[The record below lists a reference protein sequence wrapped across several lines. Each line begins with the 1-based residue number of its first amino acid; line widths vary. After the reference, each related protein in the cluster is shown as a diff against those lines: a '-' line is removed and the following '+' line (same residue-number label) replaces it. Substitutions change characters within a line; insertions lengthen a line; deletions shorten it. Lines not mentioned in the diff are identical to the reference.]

1 MATGLPARFHTVV
14 APLTLHSAHGR
25 LESRCA
31 HGSAII
37 RAPYQPGASA
47 DDPDPMK
54 AVTRFSLQW
63 LLTIPY
69 VALVLGLALTVAA
82 LSYRAAG
89 HAVDTVS
96 GRLLQETV
104 QRIGQAVERHVVGS
118 GAVLEAA
125 FPRGLAAPADIRDEL
140 PALRSRLW
148 IATTLHRDPN
158 NYAYYGNR
166 QGQFAGLW
174 RFSETEAEWRLKV
187 TVEAPRTL
195 YKFTDIGGALREPV
209 REERLYDPRVRPWY
223 IVGTQTSLQAW
234 TAVYV
239 DFKNHEL
246 VATRA
251 RRVNGAD
258 GRMEGVVATDLSLRA
273 IEEFVRGLRV
283 SPNGF
288 AFVVEGNGDLV
299 AASNA
304 PNVLLLDDGTWAR
317 VNAGTAPNPLLV
329 ATYTALKAE
338 LAAAAPNQSGARRF
352 TAPDGS
358 QMETGYARVTD
369 SVGLDWTIVVA
380 VPRSDFMGGV
390 TGNVVRTI
398 GVGVLAALLAV
409 LLGLAIVRWVTRD
422 LQRLSAAAQRIG
434 DGDLEG
440 PIEIDR
446 SDELG
451 DLARNFR
458 LMQHKLRTDKLTGLA
473 NREAVL
479 QRLGTRI
486 QHHRR
491 LEDDQSLAVLFVDL
505 DAFKAVNDR
514 FGHEAGD
521 RVLAQLGAR
530 LRQCVRDTDMVARY
544 AGDEFIVLLD
554 PVVSAEAAEEVREN
568 LERALREP
576 LEGMP
581 GDARVAIGGSIGLAL
596 YPRDGD
602 EAHSVVAA
610 ADHDMYRRKSGT
622 RS

>member
-1 MATGLPARFHTVV
+1 MKSV
-14 APLTLHSAHGR
+14 SR
-25 LESRCA
+25 L
-31 HGSAII
+31 
-37 RAPYQPGASA
+37 
-47 DDPDPMK
+47 
-54 AVTRFSLQW
+54 SLQW

-69 VALVLGLALTVAA
+69 VALVLGLALAVAA
-82 LSYRAAG
+82 LSYHAAG

-96 GRLLQETV
+96 GRLVHETV

-125 FPRGLAAPADIRDEL
+125 FPRGMTAPGDIRDEL

-166 QGQFAGLW
+166 LGQFAGLW
-174 RFSETEAEWRLKV
+174 RFSDSEAEWRVKL
-187 TVEAPRTL
+187 EAAEPRTIS
-195 YKFTDIGGALREPV
+195 KFTEIGGALREPA
-209 REERLYDPRVRPWY
+209 REQRIYDPRQRPWY
-223 IVGTQTSLQAW
+223 IVGTRTRLQAW

-251 RRVNGAD
+251 RHVTGVD
-258 GRMEGVVATDLSLRA
+258 GQIEGVVATDLSLRA
-273 IEEFVRGLRV
+273 IEEFVRGLQV

-304 PNVLLLDDGTWAR
+304 PNVVKRDDGSWSR
-317 VNAGTAPNPLLV
+317 LNAANAPNPLLV
-329 ATYTALKAE
+329 ATYNELKSQ
-338 LAAAAPNQSGARRF
+338 LAATAANQTGARRF
-352 TAPDGS
+352 TAPDGRYI
-358 QMETGYARVTD
+358 ETGFTRVTD

-390 TGNVVRTI
+390 TENVVRTVL
-398 GVGVLAALLAV
+398 VGLVAALLAV
-409 LLGLAIVRWVTRD
+409 LFGMAIVRWVTRD
-422 LQRLSAAAQRIG
+422 LRRLSIAAQRIG
-434 DGDLEG
+434 DGDLES
-440 PIEIDR
+440 PIDIDR
-446 SDELG
+446 NDDLG

-479 QRLGTRI
+479 QRLSARI

-491 LEDDQSLAVLFVDL
+491 FSDERALAVLFVDL
-505 DAFKAVNDR
+505 DAFKTVNDR
-514 FGHEAGD
+514 FGHDAGD
-521 RVLAQLGAR
+521 KVLAALGAR
-530 LRQCVRDTDMVARY
+530 LRHGVRDTDMVARY

-554 PVVSAEAAEEVREN
+554 GVVSTEAAEEVRQN

-576 LEGMP
+576 VQGMP
-581 GDARVAIGGSIGLAL
+581 NEASITVGGSIGLAL

-602 EAHSVVAA
+602 EAHSVIAA
-610 ADHDMYRRKSGT
+610 ADQDMYRRKSGART
-622 RS
+622 

>member
-1 MATGLPARFHTVV
+1 
-14 APLTLHSAHGR
+14 
-25 LESRCA
+25 
-31 HGSAII
+31 
-37 RAPYQPGASA
+37 
-47 DDPDPMK
+47 MK
-54 AVTRFSLQW
+54 AVSRFSLQW

-69 VALVLGLALTVAA
+69 VALVLGLALAVAA

-96 GRLLQETV
+96 GRLLHETV
-104 QRIGQAVERHVVGS
+104 ERIGQAVERHVVGS

-125 FPRGLAAPADIRDEL
+125 FPRGLAAPADIRAEL

-166 QGQFAGLW
+166 LGQFAGLW
-174 RFSETEAEWRLKV
+174 RFSESEAEWRVK
-187 TVEAPRTL
+187 VEAAEPRTL
-195 YKFTDIGGALREPV
+195 SRFTDIGGELREPT
-209 REERLYDPRVRPWY
+209 REQRLYDPRQRPWY

-251 RRVNGAD
+251 RHVNGAD
-258 GRMEGVVATDLSLRA
+258 GKVEGVVATDLSLRA
-273 IEEFVRGLRV
+273 IEEFVRGLHV

-304 PNVLLLDDGTWAR
+304 PNVVKRDDGTWDR
-317 VNAGTAPNPLLV
+317 LNAAKAPNPLLV
-329 ATYTALKAE
+329 ATYNELKAQ
-338 LAAAAPNQSGARRF
+338 LAATAANQIGARRF
-352 TAPDGS
+352 TAPDGR
-358 QMETGYARVTD
+358 QIETGFARVTD

-390 TGNVVRTI
+390 TENVVRTVL
-398 GVGVLAALLAV
+398 VGLVAALLAV
-409 LLGLAIVRWVTRD
+409 WLGLVIVRWVTHD
-422 LQRLSAAAQRIG
+422 LRRLSVAAQRIG
-434 DGDLEG
+434 DGDLES
-440 PIEIDR
+440 PIDIDR
-446 SDELG
+446 KDDLG

-479 QRLGTRI
+479 QRLAARI

-491 LEDDQSLAVLFVDL
+491 VSDSASLAVLFVDI
-505 DAFKAVNDR
+505 DAFKTVNDR
-514 FGHEAGD
+514 FGHDAGD
-521 RVLAQLGAR
+521 KVLAALGAR
-530 LRQCVRDTDMVARY
+530 LRHGVRDTDMVARY

-554 PVVSAEAAEEVREN
+554 GVVSAAAAEEVRQN

-576 LEGMP
+576 VEGMP
-581 GDARVAIGGSIGLAL
+581 DDASVTVGGSIGLAL
-596 YPRDGD
+596 YPRDGE
-602 EAHSVVAA
+602 EAHSVIAA
-610 ADHDMYRRKSGT
+610 ADQDMYRRKSGAPV
-622 RS
+622 

>member
-1 MATGLPARFHTVV
+1 
-14 APLTLHSAHGR
+14 
-25 LESRCA
+25 
-31 HGSAII
+31 
-37 RAPYQPGASA
+37 
-47 DDPDPMK
+47 MK
-54 AVTRFSLQW
+54 AVSRIPLQW

-69 VALVLGLALTVAA
+69 VALVLGLALAVAV
-82 LSYRAAG
+82 LSYNAAG

-96 GRLLQETV
+96 GRLLRETV

-140 PALRSRLW
+140 PVLRSRLW

-166 QGQFAGLW
+166 LGQFVGLW
-174 RFSETEAEWRLKV
+174 RFSESEAEWRVKLQAD
-187 TVEAPRTL
+187 EPRTL
-195 YKFTDIGGALREPV
+195 SKFTDIGGALREPV
-209 REERLYDPRVRPWY
+209 REQRLYDPRQRPWY
-223 IVGTQTSLQAW
+223 IVGTQTTLQAW
-234 TAVYV
+234 TSVYV

-251 RRVNGAD
+251 RHVNGAD
-258 GRMEGVVATDLSLRA
+258 GKTEGVVATDLSLRA
-273 IEEFVRGLRV
+273 IEEFVRGLQV

-288 AFVVEGNGDLV
+288 AFVIEGNGDLV

-304 PNVLLLDDGTWAR
+304 PNVLKRDDGTWSR
-317 VNAGTAPNPLLV
+317 VNAASAPNALLV
-329 ATYTALKAE
+329 ATYNELKTE
-338 LAAAAPNQSGARRF
+338 LAAAAANQSGARRF
-352 TAPDGS
+352 TAPDGR
-358 QMETGYARVTD
+358 QIETGFARVTD

-390 TGNVVRTI
+390 SGNVVRTVL
-398 GVGVLAALLAV
+398 VGALAALLAV
-409 LLGLAIVRWVTRD
+409 LLGMAIMRWVTRD
-422 LQRLSAAAQRIG
+422 LRRLSVAAQRIG
-434 DGDLEG
+434 DGDLES
-440 PIEIDR
+440 PIDIDR
-446 SDELG
+446 EDVLG

-486 QHHRR
+486 RHHRR
-491 LEDDQSLAVLFVDL
+491 SSDEHSLAVLFVDL

-514 FGHEAGD
+514 FGHAAGD
-521 RVLAQLGAR
+521 KVLATLGAR
-530 LRQCVRDTDMVARY
+530 LRHGVRDTDMVARY

-554 PVVSAEAAEEVREN
+554 GVVSAEAAEEVRQN

-576 LEGMP
+576 IEGMP
-581 GDARVAIGGSIGLAL
+581 DDALVTVGGSIGMAL

-602 EAHSVVAA
+602 EAHNVIAA
-610 ADHDMYRRKSGT
+610 ADQDMYRRKPGA
-622 RS
+622 RNPNYLQGA